1 MIPPG
6 LAKQVAIPIS
16 TRGFRTW
23 GSGIDYDRGTYEIR
37 LLDYKVVSSRS
48 DDPIKRR

>member
-1 MIPPG
+1 M
-6 LAKQVAIPIS
+6 
-16 TRGFRTW
+16 W

-37 LLDYKVVSSRS
+37 LLDYKIVSSRS